1 MRTWI
6 VVPQVNN
13 GDEWVCIRGSRQELI
28 VMVCIWLTVREQEK
42 KKMTLF
48 LNLHNWDG
56 DDTIRR
62 NREIRKI
69 IR

>member
-1 MRTWI
+1 M
-6 VVPQVNN
+6 
-13 GDEWVCIRGSRQELI
+13 EELI
-28 VMVCIWLTVREQEK
+28 VCIWLTVREQEK

-62 NREIRKI
+62 NRKI
-69 IR
+69 IEWISEENKLLERVGHLVEISSG